1 MNTDLQIPAPYN
13 TVEISAQ
20 LQKLLVSAAHFYFL
34 YKHYHWNVL
43 SQRFYS
49 LHLMFDTHAEQ
60 IHETQDIVAERIRQ
74 MGVTVDFVPTDFSI
88 SILPLDNQDTHNST
102 LMLEHLTRCHN
113 EYIKLLETIINSAGS
128 QNDYSTADLLTKF
141 LEDQQQQRWFVMSTN
156 QSQLI

>member
-1 MNTDLQIPAPYN
+1 MNTDLQISAPYN
-13 TVEISAQ
+13 AEEISSQ
-20 LQKLLVSAAHFYFL
+20 LQKLLVSAAHFYYL

-49 LHLMFDTHAEQ
+49 LHLMFDKHAEE
-60 IHETQDIVAERIRQ
+60 IFETQDTIAERIRQ

-113 EYIKLLETIINSAGS
+113 EYIKFLESIINLAGS
-128 QNDYSTADLLTKF
+128 QKDYSTADLLTKF

-156 QSQLI
+156 QPELI